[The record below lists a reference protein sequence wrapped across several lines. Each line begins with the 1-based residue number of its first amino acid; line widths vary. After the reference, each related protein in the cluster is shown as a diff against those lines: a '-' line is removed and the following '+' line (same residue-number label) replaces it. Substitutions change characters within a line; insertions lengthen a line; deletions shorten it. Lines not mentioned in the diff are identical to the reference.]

1 MKLLLTGNEAVA
13 LGIMDA
19 GASFASAYPG
29 TPSTEITEELA
40 KHKNRIYAEWAP
52 NEKTA
57 LEGAIGASYAGARAV
72 ACMKQVGL
80 NVAADPFFT
89 CAATGVNAGLVL
101 ICADEPGVH
110 SSQNEQDNRWYALH
124 ANIPMLEPSDSQEC
138 YDMVRAAYAL
148 SEKYATIVLLRMT
161 TRVCHSKSIVTPAV
175 PELKKA
181 TAVINDPIRFVPVPA
196 NARKHKANVLERAK
210 MLALASMESP
220 FNYAQYASKKI
231 GVIASGVCCEYA
243 REVFKDNASYFK
255 VGFSHPLPYAKIKSF
270 SQTVEKLYIIEE
282 DDPYMETLLAAYGI
296 KAIGKELFPSQGE
309 ITPDVI
315 RQCVFGATLPV
326 IEYDKSVVPNRAP
339 ALCAG
344 CPHRGIF
351 YILGKEKNIYLSG
364 DIGCYTLGFAP
375 PFNAIH
381 SVTCMGASIS
391 AAHGAQK
398 IFSETRSAMRAVAVI
413 GDSTFF
419 HTGVN
424 SLMNVAYNK
433 SDTVTVILDNRIT
446 GMTGHQENPGS
457 GKTAQMEDAAAIDIP
472 ALCHALGIRHVR
484 TFDPNDLKAAKDAL
498 DWALSLKEAS
508 VIISRFPCA
517 LKKFTPEDRTEFN
530 DPFKKRYAVDTEKCV
545 GCKMCLKAGCPSV
558 SYDIEAKKAVIDEN
572 TCLGCTV
579 CAQICPTGA
588 ILPAEEVSI

>member
-19 GASFASAYPG
+19 GAAFASAYPG

-40 KHKNRIYAEWAP
+40 KHKDRIYAEWAP
-52 NEKTA
+52 NEKAA
-57 LEGAIGASYAGARAV
+57 LEGAIGASYAGARAA

-101 ICADEPGVH
+101 ICADEPGIH

-138 YDMVRAAYAL
+138 YDMVRSAYEI
-148 SEKYATIVLLRMT
+148 SEKYATIVLVRMT
-161 TRVCHSKSIVTPAV
+161 TRVCHSKSVVTPTE
-175 PELKKA
+175 PEPKKIA
-181 TAVINDPIRFVPVPA
+181 AINNDPVRFVPVPA
-196 NARKHKANVLERAK
+196 NARIHKAGVLDRAGK
-210 MLALASMESP
+210 LALASSESA
-220 FNYAQYASKKI
+220 FNHARYASKKI
-231 GVIASGVCCEYA
+231 GVIASGVCYEYA
-243 REVFKDNASYFK
+243 REVFGEDASYFK
-255 VGFSHPLPYAKIKSF
+255 VGFSHPLPYARIKSF
-270 SQTVEKLYIIEE
+270 ARTVEKLYVIEE
-282 DDPYMETLLAAYGI
+282 HDPYMETLLAAAGVAATG
-296 KAIGKELFPSQGE
+296 KALFPSQGE
-309 ITPDVI
+309 LTPDVI
-315 RQCVFGATLPV
+315 RKCVFGGTLPV
-326 IEYDKSVVPNRAP
+326 IDYDKSIIPNRAP
-339 ALCAG
+339 VLCAG

-351 YILGKEKNIYLSG
+351 YILGKQKNIYLSG

-381 SVTCMGASIS
+381 TVTCMGASIS

-398 IFSETRSAMRAVAVI
+398 VFSQTESSMRAVAVI

-433 SDTVTVILDNRIT
+433 SDTITVILDNRIT

-457 GKTAQMEDAAAIDIP
+457 GKTAQMEDTQTLDI
-472 ALCHALGIRHVR
+472 ARLCRALGVENVR
-484 TFDPNDLKAAKDAL
+484 TFDPNDLKAARDAL

-508 VIISRFPCA
+508 VIIARFPCA
-517 LKKFTPEDRTEFN
+517 LKTLTNEDRAEFN
-530 DPFKKRYAVDTEKCV
+530 DPFKKTYAVDAEKCT
-545 GCKMCLKAGCPSV
+545 GCKICLKAGCPSV
-558 SYDIEAKKAVIDEN
+558 SIAQNGKAVIDEN

-579 CAQICPTGA
+579 CAQICPAGA
-588 ILPAEEVSI
+588 ISPDKEESV